1 MVTVVGVAEEVGSR
15 EIYCEAVAEN
25 DVYLRTEHQQLGIA
39 LVALSIEIE
48 RISGGKVLVFI
59 TLPGKDAV
67 VVGIEREGAETTEH
81 YECVCL
87 GAIATAEVL
96 VAVDDIVIVALRT
109 AQEDG
114 TEEDTL
120 LKIGE
125 TAYLRELEYYSRTKG
140 GRL

>member
-25 DVYLRTEHQQLGIA
+25 DVYLRTKHQQLGIA

-67 VVGIEREGAETTEH
+67 VVGIEGEGAETTEP
-81 YECVCL
+81 YECN
-87 GAIATAEVL
+87 
-96 VAVDDIVIVALRT
+96 
-109 AQEDG
+109 
-114 TEEDTL
+114 
-120 LKIGE
+120 
-125 TAYLRELEYYSRTKG
+125 SG
-140 GRL
+140 GRSVTVIPTFTRLK